1 MAIFFQPT
9 ILDGLKANTAHFCQ
23 AVVTYFNTKT
33 ASKITYRNELLL
45 NLYLTVIISLVR
57 ASVLVIGN
65 YIFSMYHFSHKFVN
79 NFAISNALGLE
90 VKRVLSEYKV

>member
-1 MAIFFQPT
+1 MDSKRILLIFVKQLLRIST
-9 ILDGLKANTAHFCQ
+9 QKQCQ
-23 AVVTYFNTKT
+23 
-33 ASKITYRNELLL
+33 KITYRNGLLL
-45 NLYLTVIISLVR
+45 NLYLTVIISLAR
-57 ASVLVIGN
+57 ASVFVIGN